1 MKRHVWCAVF
11 SSIVVLLAGSCKT
24 AYDKGGL
31 DPVSDPE
38 YAVSDGGTMLTAV
51 GGKER
56 GICMLESS
64 LHNPKDA
71 RLVTERGAISDKKL
85 KSALRFMGYGE
96 HIATIVGATVLT
108 GVGVGTVVAGA
119 PVAGAAVAITGLVG
133 GTFGYR
139 IVKGN
144 IEGEKAGPIAVHSL
158 FSSVVPYS
166 LLAIPVV
173 EYFHRSG
180 RLQKVLSDKEELSVT
195 DKRMRKL
202 IEKLGQ
208 IYPDYPGECDHLK
221 ADLQRN

>member
-1 MKRHVWCAVF
+1 MKKSVWCAVF
-11 SSIVVLLAGSCKT
+11 SSIVVLSASSCKT
-24 AYDKGGL
+24 MN
-31 DPVSDPE
+31 DPASDPE

-51 GGKER
+51 GGKAR

-64 LHNPKDA
+64 LHNPKKA
-71 RLVTERGAISDKKL
+71 RLVTDRGAISSEQL
-85 KSALRFMGYGE
+85 KSALRYMGYGE
-96 HIATIVGATVLT
+96 HIASIIGAAVLG
-108 GVGVGTVVAGA
+108 GVGIGTMVAGA

-158 FSSVVPYS
+158 FSSVGPV
-166 LLAIPVV
+166 LLATPVV

-180 RLQKVLSDKEELSVT
+180 RLQKVLSDKEELRVT

-202 IEKLGQ
+202 IEKLGK
-208 IYPDYPGECDHLK
+208 IYPDYPAGCDHLK
-221 ADLQRN
+221 ADLQKS